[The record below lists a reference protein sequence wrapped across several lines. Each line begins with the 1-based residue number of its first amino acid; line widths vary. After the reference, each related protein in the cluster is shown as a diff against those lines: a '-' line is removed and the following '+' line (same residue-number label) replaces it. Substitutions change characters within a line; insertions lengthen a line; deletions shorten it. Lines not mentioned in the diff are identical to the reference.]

1 MQKSVHSPQQLVLQ
15 TMLRD
20 ARTSAGLTQY
30 DLADKLG
37 RPQSFVS
44 KYEGGDRLLDVI
56 ELLSVLRA
64 IGVTPTHFIGRL
76 EEVVYRADS

>member
-15 TMLRD
+15 AMLRE

-37 RPQSFVS
+37 RPQSFIS
-44 KYEGGDRLLDVI
+44 KYEAGDRLLDVI
-56 ELLSVLRA
+56 ELLAVLRA
-64 IGVTPTHFIGRL
+64 IDVSPPDFIGRL
-76 EEVVYRADS
+76 EKTIDQVGS